1 MLKKSKA
8 ITWVDER
15 TTGENRG
22 KARENTARMEMEI
35 FSLPPGIVVERDVYI
50 TMRDGVKL
58 AANVFKPARSGKFPV
73 IVALVG
79 PYGKDVGP
87 DAYSYS
93 RYEYHME
100 AGIHIGTICISEET
114 AFEGPDPAYWVARD
128 YVVVN
133 LDARGFF
140 KSEGAKQLYTETH
153 TQDYH
158 EVIEWAGTQEWSNG
172 NVGLNGVSYLAIAQW
187 YTASTRPPHLKAI
200 IPWEGWTDI
209 YRDRHFPGGVPETD
223 FLFDWLRRTM
233 PGELTDAQR
242 AAMLDPV
249 ANQKEI
255 EIAPQLE
262 KIVVPAL
269 ICASWSDHGLHTR
282 GTLEG
287 FKRIASQHKWLYTHG
302 RAKWEQYYSD
312 EALKYQEKFFDYYLK
327 GIDNGMLDTPRVRLE
342 VRENRESYTVRYEN
356 EWPIERTDY
365 RKLYLDV
372 ERGTL
377 NFDEVGR
384 EGKVSY
390 DSREGR
396 AEFDLT
402 FDGDT
407 ELTGYMKLKL
417 WVSPEDADDMD
428 LIVAIRKFDTAGDE
442 VYFYGTGMSAYV
454 KGLVARGWLRVS
466 QRELDEKRST
476 PWQPFLTHRGE
487 RKLSPG
493 EIVPVEIEILPSS
506 TLFRKGERL
515 RLVVQGKDLIQAP
528 PWGRY
533 GYRHLTNKGA
543 HAIYAGGKYDSHL
556 LVPVIPV
563 SS

>member
-1 MLKKSKA
+1 
-8 ITWVDER
+8 
-15 TTGENRG
+15 
-22 KARENTARMEMEI
+22 
-35 FSLPPGIVVERDVYI
+35 
-50 TMRDGVKL
+50 VKL

>member
-15 TTGENRG
+15 TAEGNR
-22 KARENTARMEMEI
+22 AMPRESTARMEMEI

-58 AANVFKPARSGKFPV
+58 AANIFRPARPGKFPV

-87 DAYSYS
+87 HDYSYS
-93 RYEYHME
+93 KYEYHLE
-100 AGIHIGTICISEET
+100 GGIHIGTIRISEET

-140 KSEGAKQLYTETH
+140 KSEGEKQLYTETQ
-153 TQDYH
+153 TQDYY

-172 NVGLNGVSYLAIAQW
+172 NVGLSGVSYLAIAQW
-187 YTASTRPPHLKAI
+187 YAASTRPSHLKAI

-209 YRDRHFPGGVPETD
+209 YRDRHFPGGVPETV
-223 FLFDWLRRTM
+223 FLFDWLKRNM
-233 PGELTDAQR
+233 PGDLTDAQR
-242 AAMLDPV
+242 ATMLDPV
-249 ANQKEI
+249 VNQKEI

-312 EALKYQEKFFDYYLK
+312 EALKYQEKFFDYFLK
-327 GIDNGMLDTPRVRLE
+327 GIDNSMLDTPRVRLE
-342 VRENRESYTVRYEN
+342 VRENLESYTVRYEN
-356 EWPIERTDY
+356 EWPIARTNY
-365 RKLYLDV
+365 KKLYLDA
-372 ERGTL
+372 EKCTL
-377 NFDEVGR
+377 NFDEVRR

-390 DSREGR
+390 DSADGR

-402 FDGDT
+402 FDGDM

-428 LIVAIRKFDTAGDE
+428 LIVAIRKLDRTGDE

-454 KGLVARGWLRVS
+454 KGVVARGWLRVS
-466 QRELDEKRST
+466 QREQDEKRST
-476 PWQPFLTHRGE
+476 PWQPFLTHKGE
-487 RKLSPG
+487 RKLKPG

-515 RLVVQGKDLIQAP
+515 RLVVQGKDLIQGP
-528 PWGRY
+528 PWGRF
-533 GYRHLTNKGA
+533 GYRYLTNKGA
-543 HAIYAGGKYDSHL
+543 HSIYTGGKYDSHL
-556 LVPVIPV
+556 LVPTIPV